1 MSDTTA
7 VPNQGQAKPNIDYSQ
22 FGNYSDSAKQAVN
35 NGANLQDVQ
44 NAFKQF
50 QKQQPQQ
57 TPAQQPQGKTP
68 SWWERLLPTV
78 GSVIGGVGGA
88 LIPGLGETGVGE
100 IAGYSGGQAV
110 GQGLENLLTGK
121 PWSQDVA
128 KAGIEGAVMG
138 GAGKVLGLGTSALG
152 GALKGYGTR
161 AEEKVAADALAAKT
175 AHEADQ
181 AKIQADYLANETQR
195 KADIENYNAPLKQK
209 YLAEETANKARF
221 DAEQKAKA
229 VNTQAETTKAYYG
242 SIHPKVQE
250 NLGLSDSLDK
260 AAQLNLDPNNPKN
273 LSDIGKANYGYN
285 RVMEE
290 AIGKAPNIQG
300 KLDLTGATNK
310 WLNESGSQLNDLSG
324 VLNKSTGQYEKTL
337 NSEGQQLFNDLTN
350 SYTDAGINLSSGT
363 ISRMQ
368 LKQATKNIGDL
379 MSANNSKITAAAAA
393 GQKDAVAEAR
403 SDVLN
408 KAYKNLSEEIY
419 NHSSIDKY
427 VKNKTLTLEEEN
439 AIRLENKD
447 NPAVAQYTIDSI
459 NKSTNAKNLLTEMQT
474 STNAGKLGTM
484 ADKNVTQAKATP
496 GAVKR
501 TSLETQLPDIYK
513 PLPEPKYKEYV
524 PGTAPESTPYQEPIQ
539 PTTGQKVTQ
548 GVVDVATT
556 PGKLGKALQAGQS
569 LHGLGLLSGTAK
581 RTGSL
586 LERIGK
592 VTIPKAKPF
601 KSGALPSVSP
611 LGMAAAGTGAL
622 LTTPPPV
629 AGQQQGGAMQ
639 GAQTAQPAQ
648 PNANLEA
655 FNQLMNQAQGTLG
668 TSSSPALIQALSALA
683 PIVSKQ
689 QEAAPLIQ
697 SLQQSYQN
705 AGGAQ
710 GPLQGLITK
719 FSGLLPGSAASA
731 YQQQQESTSSA
742 LSNILG
748 LNPAQSQQLRGLMPS
763 LMSNQQTAQPQI
775 TALQNLTGQFGG
787 PTIGQ

>member
-1 MSDTTA
+1 MNTTTA
-7 VPNQGQAKPNIDYSQ
+7 IPTQG
-22 FGNYSDSAKQAVN
+22 
-35 NGANLQDVQ
+35 
-44 NAFKQF
+44 
-50 QKQQPQQ
+50 QPQQ
-57 TPAQQPQGKTP
+57 KQP

-78 GSVIGGVGGA
+78 GSVLGGVGGA

-100 IAGYSGGQAV
+100 VAGYGFGQAA

-121 PWSQDVA
+121 PWSQDVV
-128 KAGIEGAVMG
+128 KQGLEGAAFG
-138 GAGKVLGLGTSALG
+138 GVGKTIGLGSSALG
-152 GALKGYGTR
+152 GALKGYGTG
-161 AEEKVAADALAAKT
+161 AEEKIAADALAAKT

-181 AKIQADYLANETQR
+181 AKIQADYLANETKN

-229 VNTQAETTKAYYG
+229 INTQAETTKAYYG

-250 NLGLSDSLDK
+250 NLGLSDALDK
-260 AAQLNLDPNNPKN
+260 AAQLKLDPNNPKN

-324 VLNKSTGQYEKTL
+324 VINKSTGQYEKTL

-350 SYTDAGINLSSGT
+350 SYTDAGINLNSNK

-419 NHSSIDKY
+419 NHPSIDKY
-427 VKNKTLTLEEEN
+427 VKNKTLTLDEEN
-439 AIRLENKD
+439 AIRLENQD

-459 NKSTNAKNLLTEMQT
+459 NKSTNVKGLLTEMQT

-484 ADKNVTQAKATP
+484 ADKNVTQAPATL
-496 GAVKR
+496 GGIKR

-524 PGTAPESTPYQEPIQ
+524 PGAAPENTPYQEPIQ
-539 PTTGQKVTQ
+539 PTTGQKVAQ

-556 PGKLGKALQAGQS
+556 PGKLGKAVQAGQS
-569 LHGLGLLSGTAK
+569 LHGLGLLGGTAK

-601 KSGALPSVSP
+601 ESGALPSVSP

-629 AGQQQGGAMQ
+629 AGQQQGGAM
-639 GAQTAQPAQ
+639 QPAQ

-683 PIVSKQ
+683 PLVSKQ

-719 FSGLLPGSAASA
+719 FTGLLPGSAASA

-775 TALQNLTGQFGG
+775 TALQNLAGQFGG

>member
-1 MSDTTA
+1 MNTITA
-7 VPNQGQAKPNIDYSQ
+7 IPTQGQNQTPYQSPYQLSA
-22 FGNYSDSAKQAVN
+22 GNQQPDNSSVAI
-35 NGANLQDVQ
+35 
-44 NAFKQF
+44 
-50 QKQQPQQ
+50 QPQQ
-57 TPAQQPQGKTP
+57 VQPQQAQGRQP
-68 SWWERLLPTV
+68 AWWEKLLPTAV
-78 GSVIGGVGGA
+78 GVLGGIGGA
-88 LIPGLGETGVGE
+88 LIPGLGETSVGE
-100 IAGYSGGQAV
+100 VGGYGFGQAA

-121 PWSQDVA
+121 PWSQDVVKQGVEGA
-128 KAGIEGAVMG
+128 ASAGI
-138 GAGKVLGLGTSALG
+138 GKAIGLGSSAIG
-152 GALKGYGTR
+152 GALEKYGTS

-181 AKIQADYLANETQR
+181 AKIQADYLANETKN
-195 KADIENYNAPLKQK
+195 KADIENYNAPLQQK
-209 YLAEETANKARF
+209 YLTEETANKARF

-229 VNTQAETTKAYYG
+229 INTQAETTKAYYG

-260 AAQLNLDPNNPKN
+260 ATELNLDPNNPKN

-324 VLNKSTGQYEKTL
+324 VLNKSTGQYEKIL
-337 NSEGQQLFNDLTN
+337 NPEGQQLFNDLTN
-350 SYTDAGINLSSGT
+350 TYTDAGINLSSGT

-419 NHSSIDKY
+419 NHPSIDKY
-427 VKNKTLTLEEEN
+427 VKNKTLTLDEEN
-439 AIRLENKD
+439 AIKLENQD
-447 NPAVAQYTIDSI
+447 NPAVAQYTIDTI
-459 NKSTNAKNLLTEMQT
+459 NKSTNVKNLLAEMQT

-484 ADKNVTQAKATP
+484 ANKNVTQAKATL
-496 GAVKR
+496 GGIKR
-501 TSLETQLPDIYK
+501 TSLGTQLPDIYK

-524 PGTAPESTPYQEPIQ
+524 PGAAPESIPYQEPIQ

-556 PGKLGKALQAGQS
+556 PGKLGKAVQAGQS

-601 KSGALPSVSP
+601 ESGALPSISP
-611 LGMAAAGTGAL
+611 LGMAAASGGAL
-622 LTTPPPV
+622 T
-629 AGQQQGGAMQ
+629 
-639 GAQTAQPAQ
+639 
-648 PNANLEA
+648 N
-655 FNQLMNQAQGTLG
+655 
-668 TSSSPALIQALSALA
+668 ALA
-683 PIVSKQ
+683 SG
-689 QEAAPLIQ
+689 A
-697 SLQQSYQN
+697 

-710 GPLQGLITK
+710 QPIQQGVNMQQQPNPLQNEMNMMMMQSILAPSSLGTSANATMQTILPT
-719 FSGLLPGSAASA
+719 LLKQA
-731 YQQQQESTSSA
+731 Q
-742 LSNILG
+742 
-748 LNPAQSQQLRGLMPS
+748 AQSQLTALQQQLAGAGGGQGFGGNGFFNQLASHLPFTQQAAALNQVKNLGNQLGINPNINFMQ
-763 LMSNQQTAQPQI
+763 NQQTQQNQLG
-775 TALQNLTGQFGG
+775 ALQNAVSGLGLGQQSM
-787 PTIGQ
+787 PLGQ